1 MWTILNT
8 LHRAGSHGS
17 VGAWQIH
24 NQKVAGSNPTGGDMF
39 SDQKHI
45 LRGRRELSCERRE
58 LDCERREHMNRG

>member
-1 MWTILNT
+1 MNFVNYLQDSRTLHPLWTILSI
-8 LHRAGSHGS
+8 LHRAGSRGS

-45 LRGRRELSCERRE
+45 LYCEE
-58 LDCERREHMNRG
+58 EGS